1 MLNHS
6 GTIYHDKIETK
17 GNKRLQLLKEVGK
30 KITDDESITQEITLY
45 FLSVFTQEQSN
56 LPEFGT

>member
-6 GTIYHDKIETK
+6 GTINHDKIETK
-17 GNKRLQLLKEVGK
+17 RNKRLQLLKEDGK
-30 KITDDESITQEITLY
+30 DITDDESITQEMNLY
-45 FLSVFTQEQSN
+45 FSSVFTQEQSN